1 VRKRRTAAREKL
13 RSSATV
19 RKTRREK
26 MSIRISNIS
35 SKKISL
41 TESLGAPRLQ
51 VVNSRVLGLLVI
63 DVLVLETSGVQA
75 G

>member
-1 VRKRRTAAREKL
+1 
-13 RSSATV
+13 
-19 RKTRREK
+19 